1 MKTVQHRDELDAIR
15 GNLAEM
21 GQITITMLNEA
32 LATVTSNDSA
42 AAERTHELE
51 TRIDDHNRQIHE
63 QCLQAMATPRPRA
76 DEARLVTGIVGAI
89 VDLELIGD
97 YADEIATL
105 GASIQRRPTSQIVHR
120 ISELGGRINGMLS
133 TAIDGWAGD
142 DLDQAVAMRP
152 READLRSECQ
162 VLYDKLFKLMS
173 VPGYDSVY
181 VHLLLICKH
190 LELIARH
197 AVSVGEQA
205 AAVAPVPE
213 GIY

>member
-1 MKTVQHRDELDAIR
+1 MRRAQHRDELDAIR
-15 GNLAEM
+15 GNLTEM
-21 GQITITMLNEA
+21 GQITVTMLNEA
-32 LATVTSNDSA
+32 LATVTRNDPA

-51 TRIDDHNRQIHE
+51 ARIDDQNRQIHE
-63 QCLQAMATPRPRA
+63 RCLQAMAIPGSRG

-105 GASIQRRPTSQIVHR
+105 GASIQRRPTSQILHR
-120 ISELGGRINGMLS
+120 ISELGRRINGMLS

-142 DLDQAVAMRP
+142 DLTEALAMRP
-152 READLRSECQ
+152 READLRSECR

-173 VPGYDSVY
+173 VPGDGGVY
-181 VHLLLICKH
+181 LHLLLICKH

-197 AVSVGEQA
+197 AVSIGEQA
-205 AAVAPVPE
+205 VVAAPLPE

>member
-1 MKTVQHRDELDAIR
+1 MRRAQHRDELDAIR
-15 GNLAEM
+15 GNLTEM
-21 GQITITMLNEA
+21 GQITVTMLNEA
-32 LATVTSNDSA
+32 LATVTRNDPA

-51 TRIDDHNRQIHE
+51 ARIDDQNRQIHE
-63 QCLQAMATPRPRA
+63 RCLQAMAIPGSRG

-105 GASIQRRPTSQIVHR
+105 GASIQRRPTSQILHR
-120 ISELGGRINGMLS
+120 ISELGRRINGMLS

-142 DLDQAVAMRP
+142 DLTEALAMRP
-152 READLRSECQ
+152 READLRSECR

-173 VPGYDSVY
+173 VPGDGGVY
-181 VHLLLICKH
+181 LHLLLICKH

-197 AVSVGEQA
+197 AVSIGEQA
-205 AAVAPVPE
+205 VVVAPLPE

>member
-1 MKTVQHRDELDAIR
+1 
-15 GNLAEM
+15 M
-21 GQITITMLNEA
+21 GQITVTMLNEA
-32 LATVTSNDSA
+32 LATVTRNDPA

-51 TRIDDHNRQIHE
+51 ARIDDQNRQIHE
-63 QCLQAMATPRPRA
+63 QCLQAMAIPGSRG

-105 GASIQRRPTSQIVHR
+105 GASIQRRPTSQILHR
-120 ISELGGRINGMLS
+120 ISELGRRINGMLS

-142 DLDQAVAMRP
+142 DLTEALAMRP
-152 READLRSECQ
+152 READLRSECR

-173 VPGYDSVY
+173 VPGDGGVY
-181 VHLLLICKH
+181 LHLLLICKH

-197 AVSVGEQA
+197 AVSIGEQA
-205 AAVAPVPE
+205 VVAAPLPE

>member
-1 MKTVQHRDELDAIR
+1 LDAIR
-15 GNLAEM
+15 GNLTEM
-21 GQITITMLNEA
+21 GQITVTMLNEA
-32 LATVTSNDSA
+32 LATVTRNDPA

-51 TRIDDHNRQIHE
+51 ARIDDQNRQIHE
-63 QCLQAMATPRPRA
+63 RCLQAMAIPGSRG

-105 GASIQRRPTSQIVHR
+105 GASIQRRPTSQILHR
-120 ISELGGRINGMLS
+120 ISELGRRINGMLS

-142 DLDQAVAMRP
+142 DLTEALAMRP
-152 READLRSECQ
+152 READLRSECR

-173 VPGYDSVY
+173 VPGDGGVY
-181 VHLLLICKH
+181 LHLLLICKH

-197 AVSVGEQA
+197 AVSIGEQA
-205 AAVAPVPE
+205 VVAAPLPE

>member
-1 MKTVQHRDELDAIR
+1 
-15 GNLAEM
+15 M
-21 GQITITMLNEA
+21 GQITVTMLNEA
-32 LATVTSNDSA
+32 LATVTRNDPA

-51 TRIDDHNRQIHE
+51 ARIDDQNRQIHE
-63 QCLQAMATPRPRA
+63 QCLQAMAIPGSRG

-105 GASIQRRPTSQIVHR
+105 GASIQRRPTSQILHR
-120 ISELGGRINGMLS
+120 ISELGRRINGMLS

-142 DLDQAVAMRP
+142 DLTEALAMRP
-152 READLRSECQ
+152 READLRSECR

-173 VPGYDSVY
+173 VPGDGGVY
-181 VHLLLICKH
+181 LHLLLICKH

-197 AVSVGEQA
+197 AVSIGEQA
-205 AAVAPVPE
+205 VVVAPLPE